1 MKELSVGEQRYQAGM
16 AVLSGGRTVTEVARD
31 WDVSR
36 QTMHGWLARYER
48 AGMEGMG
55 NRSHRPT
62 RCPHQMP
69 ALVEVRVLEMR
80 RHKPFWGP
88 HRLALEL
95 AKKGVTPTPSASAI
109 YRCLLRAGLI
119 QPAPRRWR
127 REDWKR
133 WERGAAMELWQLDV
147 VGGFHLADGT
157 TAKALTGLDDHSRFC
172 VSARLMAR
180 ERTQLVCNGFSSALR
195 TYGVPA
201 QVLTDNGKVFT
212 GRFAQPPVEV
222 LFDRIC
228 RENGVDHLL
237 TQPRSPT
244 TTGKIERFHK
254 TLRVE
259 FDTRQVFRNLKTAQE
274 ALDEWVDYYN
284 TQRPHQSLADA
295 TPESRFNAGSD
306 RPQHRLTPRPERN
319 GEQWVCRRVAR
330 NGIVSVGYQQVSV
343 GKNFGGSACDV
354 LVTDGLLQ
362 FWVGNE
368 LLKTVVRTS
377 KGDVRKLHAD
387 GTAV

>member
-1 MKELSVGEQRYQAGM
+1 MGEQRYKAVM

-31 WDVSR
+31 WEVSR
-36 QTMHGWLARYER
+36 QTLHAWLARYER
-48 AGMEGMG
+48 EGMEGMG
-55 NRSHRPT
+55 DRSHRPI

-69 ALVEVRVLEMR
+69 ALIEVRVLEMR
-80 RHKPFWGP
+80 RYKPFWGP

-109 YRCLLRAGLI
+109 YRGLLRAGLI

-172 VSARLMAR
+172 VAARLMHR
-180 ERTQLVCNGFSSALR
+180 ERTSKVCEGFSVALR
-195 TYGVPA
+195 NYGVPD

-212 GRFAQPPVEV
+212 GRFGQPPVEV

-228 RENGVDHLL
+228 RENGIEHLL

-254 TLRVE
+254 TLRLE
-259 FDTRQVFRNLKTAQE
+259 LDTRQVFKDITRAQE
-274 ALDEWVDYYN
+274 AMDEWVEYYN
-284 TQRPHQSLADA
+284 TQRPH
-295 TPESRFNAGSD
+295 R
-306 RPQHRLTPRPERN
+306 
-319 GEQWVCRRVAR
+319 
-330 NGIVSVGYQQVSV
+330 
-343 GKNFGGSACDV
+343 
-354 LVTDGLLQ
+354 
-362 FWVGNE
+362 
-368 LLKTVVRTS
+368 
-377 KGDVRKLHAD
+377 
-387 GTAV
+387 